1 MNKNLI
7 IVLSIIIPI
16 AVALLFGIKIDGYD
30 FSFLPMIY
38 AGINALTF
46 VLLILALNAIKKGN
60 RLLHEKYIKT
70 CLALS
75 CLFLVLYIAYH
86 ITSDSTH
93 FGGEGFI
100 KYVYYTLLISHILL
114 SVIIIPLV
122 LFTFHYA
129 QLELFDK
136 HKKLAKISFP
146 LWLYVTFS
154 GVLVYLMISP
164 YYE

>member
-7 IVLSIIIPI
+7 IGLSILIPI
-16 AVALLFGIKIDGYD
+16 AVALLFGIKIEGYD
-30 FSFLPMIY
+30 FSFLPSIY

-46 VLLILALNAIKKGN
+46 ILLLFALRAIKKGN
-60 RLLHEKYIKT
+60 QRLHETIIKI

-75 CLFLVLYIAYH
+75 CLFLMLYIAYH

-93 FGGEGFI
+93 FGGEGMI

-129 QLELFDK
+129 QLEQFDK

-164 YYE
+164 YYV